1 MPCCP
6 NDSVLCHS
14 EVLFCSERCH
24 LWLILL
30 PMLRLLFPMPTL
42 FPMSKTISPIYCIRA
57 CSNKSDLLLVN
68 EILSSDSQGERQSD
82 FVTHL
87 KLLCKEEKM
96 TLASA
101 GISGM
106 SHQPL
111 IDVSFNPISVL
122 EVENRQWRQWKYI
135 ICQNTY
141 HHYIHIKPH
150 L

>member
-1 MPCCP
+1 
-6 NDSVLCHS
+6 
-14 EVLFCSERCH
+14 
-24 LWLILL
+24 
-30 PMLRLLFPMPTL
+30 MPTL

-57 CSNKSDLLLVN
+57 GSNKSDLLLVN

-106 SHQPL
+106 SHHPL
-111 IDVSFNPISVL
+111 IDVFF
-122 EVENRQWRQWKYI
+122 
-135 ICQNTY
+135 
-141 HHYIHIKPH
+141 
-150 L
+150 